1 MVQIII
7 IFNFFLWIFPYRNDI
22 KIIPIV
28 NFIKFILH
36 LIMKKKNINAKNKK
50 LNFSQKISLNSC

>member
-28 NFIKFILH
+28 NFIKFIH
-36 LIMKKKNINAKNKK
+36 LIMKKKKKYINAKNVKSS
-50 LNFSQKISLNSC
+50 FSISLNSY